1 MTNVEK
7 IPNTKNRKT
16 KNVSAND
23 SLQKEEEEEE
33 EEEEEDDDTKVAI
46 GYYTV

>member
-16 KNVSAND
+16 KNVCVSAND
-23 SLQKEEEEEE
+23 SLQK
-33 EEEEEDDDTKVAI
+33 EEEEDDDTKVAI

>member
-7 IPNTKNRKT
+7 IPNTENRKT

-23 SLQKEEEEEE
+23 SLQKEEED
-33 EEEEEDDDTKVAI
+33 DDDTKVAI

>member
-7 IPNTKNRKT
+7 IPTTKNRKT

-33 EEEEEDDDTKVAI
+33 EDDDTKVAI

>member
-1 MTNVEK
+1 MTNVGK

-33 EEEEEDDDTKVAI
+33 DDDTKVAI

>member
-33 EEEEEDDDTKVAI
+33 EDDDTKVAI

>member
-1 MTNVEK
+1 
-7 IPNTKNRKT
+7 
-16 KNVSAND
+16 VSAND
-23 SLQKEEEEEE
+23 SLQKE

>member
-1 MTNVEK
+1 MTNVERPLTPK
-7 IPNTKNRKT
+7 IERQ

-23 SLQKEEEEEE
+23 SLQKEE

>member
-33 EEEEEDDDTKVAI
+33 EEDDTKVAI

>member
-1 MTNVEK
+1 MWNLF
-7 IPNTKNRKT
+7 PNIKNRKT

-23 SLQKEEEEEE
+23 SLQKDEE

>member
-33 EEEEEDDDTKVAI
+33 EEDDDTKVAI

>member
-33 EEEEEDDDTKVAI
+33 DDDTKVAI

>member
-1 MTNVEK
+1 ECGTS
-7 IPNTKNRKT
+7 PNTKNRKT

-33 EEEEEDDDTKVAI
+33 DDDTKVAI